1 MKGIRTT
8 MLNGVV
14 REFWKCWGE
23 SLTEWIIY
31 LFRRYLKME
40 RISEDWKKAFVMGL
54 YDEEEGKI
62 FWLNYKGIN
71 LLSLLGKV
79 YGRM

>member
-1 MKGIRTT
+1 
-8 MLNGVV
+8 
-14 REFWKCWGE
+14 
-23 SLTEWIIY
+23 
-31 LFRRYLKME
+31 ME

-79 YGRM
+79 G